1 LPSIGDN
8 DVNQNQFPKEK
19 TMKTLK
25 NVLLAATIAVAGITA
40 TADSAAAYVV
50 CNRFGDCWHTDTRVH
65 FPGVRLTFHADSWW
79 DHHKANRHYTWHELD
94 SSRDWHH
101 GYWDH
106 GTWHTL

>member
-1 LPSIGDN
+1 
-8 DVNQNQFPKEK
+8 
-19 TMKTLK
+19 MKTLK
-25 NVLLAATIAVAGITA
+25 NVLLAAIIAGAGITA
-40 TADSAAAYVV
+40 TAGSAAAYVV

-106 GTWHTL
+106 GAWHAL